1 MEPVLS
7 SSLAPPQY
15 NSQSIINTAEETL
28 QKSGVNAAQ
37 TVYKS
42 ALLDWVDDVTMGDT
56 IDKEAVRG
64 EIANLWLAYADL
76 NRRSNLVS
84 DLWIYFLRYFY
95 ASLHSSIDCACQLRK
110 EREDWEWNVLITCL
124 ILQKLLLLEQL
135 TLFYIVLTQ
144 PNIIR
149 T

>member
-7 SSLAPPQY
+7 SSVPPQY
-15 NSQSIINTAEETL
+15 NSQSIIHTAEETL
-28 QKSGVNAAQ
+28 QTSGVNAAQ

-56 IDKEAVRG
+56 IEKETVKG

-84 DLWIYFLRYFY
+84 RQFLYDC
-95 ASLHSSIDCACQLRK
+95 LH
-110 EREDWEWNVLITCL
+110 
-124 ILQKLLLLEQL
+124 
-135 TLFYIVLTQ
+135 
-144 PNIIR
+144 
-149 T
+149 